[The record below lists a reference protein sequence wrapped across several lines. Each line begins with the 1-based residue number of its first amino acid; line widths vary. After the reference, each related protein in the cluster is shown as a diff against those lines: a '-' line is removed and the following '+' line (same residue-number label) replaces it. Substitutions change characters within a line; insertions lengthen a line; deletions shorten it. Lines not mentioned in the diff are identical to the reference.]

1 MKGST
6 NMRLDGRDFLSIND
20 LSGEELV
27 YLLDLA
33 DRLKAGEPSEALKGR
48 SVALLFEHP
57 SLRTRL
63 TFDLGVQQLGGH
75 SIYMSP
81 SEVNL
86 DSREPVPDVARN
98 LERWVQCIVA
108 RVRYHSSLVEL
119 ADAARVPVINAL
131 SDREHPCQALAD
143 LQTIRERLGSLK
155 GAILLYCGDGNN
167 VCHSLLLAGAKV
179 GMSVWA
185 ATPPAFAP
193 RSEIVAAAQREAEK
207 NGATV
212 RVERDPF
219 ALVSEADA
227 LYTDV
232 WASMGQETEQE
243 QRRRVFSPYQINE
256 RLVSKAKPGA
266 LVMHCLP
273 AHRGEE
279 ITEGALEGPQSV
291 VFDQAENRLHAQKAL
306 LSMLL

>member
-1 MKGST
+1 
-6 NMRLDGRDFLSIND
+6 MRLEGRDFLSVDD
-20 LSGEELV
+20 LSAEELV
-27 YLLDLA
+27 HLLDLA
-33 DRLKAGEPSEALKGR
+33 DRLKAGEQSEALKGR

-75 SIYMSP
+75 GIYMSP

-86 DSREPVPDVARN
+86 DDREPVPDVARN

-119 ADAARVPVINAL
+119 AAAARIPVVNAL
-131 SDREHPCQALAD
+131 SDREHPCQAIAD
-143 LQTIRERLGSLK
+143 VQTLRERLGDLR
-155 GAILLYCGDGNN
+155 GAVLLYCGDGNN
-167 VCHSLLLAGAKV
+167 VCHSLLLAGAKL
-179 GMSVWA
+179 GMSVWV
-185 ATPPAFAP
+185 ATPPAFEP
-193 RSEIVAAAQREAEK
+193 RTEVVTLARHLAEK
-207 NGATV
+207 SGASI
-212 RVERDPF
+212 RIERDPNV
-219 ALVSEADA
+219 LVSDADA

-232 WASMGQETEQE
+232 WASMGQETEKE
-243 QRRRVFSPYQINE
+243 QRRRVFLPYQINE
-256 RLVSKAKPGA
+256 RLLSKAKPGA
-266 LVMHCLP
+266 IVMHCLP

-279 ITEGALEGPQSV
+279 ITEVIDGPRSV

>member
-1 MKGST
+1 
-6 NMRLDGRDFLSIND
+6 MRLEGRDFLSVDD
-20 LSGEELV
+20 LSAEELRS
-27 YLLDLA
+27 LLDLA
-33 DRLKAGEPSEALKGR
+33 DRLKAGEQSDALKGR

-86 DSREPVPDVARN
+86 DGREPVPDVARN

-119 ADAARVPVINAL
+119 AEAARVPVVNAL
-131 SDREHPCQALAD
+131 SDREHPCQAIAD
-143 LQTIRERLGSLK
+143 LQTLRERLGALK
-155 GAILLYCGDGNN
+155 GAVLLYCGDGNN
-167 VCHSLLLAGAKV
+167 VCHSLLLAGAKL
-179 GMSVWA
+179 GMSVWV
-185 ATPPAFAP
+185 ATPPAFEP
-193 RSEIVAAAQREAEK
+193 RTEVVTLARRLAEAS
-207 NGATV
+207 GASI
-212 RVERDPF
+212 RIERDPNV
-219 ALVSEADA
+219 LVSDADA

-232 WASMGQETEQE
+232 WASMGQETEKE
-243 QRRRVFSPYQINE
+243 QRRRIFLPYQINE
-256 RLVSKAKPGA
+256 RLLSKAKPGA
-266 LVMHCLP
+266 IVMHCLP

-279 ITEGALEGPQSV
+279 ITEVIDGPRSV

>member
-1 MKGST
+1 MEVA
-6 NMRLDGRDFLSIND
+6 MRLDGRDFLSLAD
-20 LSGEELV
+20 LSAEELTH
-27 YLLDLA
+27 LLDLA
-33 DRLKAGEPSEALKGR
+33 DRLKAGEQSKALEGR

-63 TFDLGVQQLGGH
+63 TFDLGVQQLSGH

-86 DSREPVPDVARN
+86 GEREAVPDIARN

-119 ADAARVPVINAL
+119 AEAARVPVVNAL

-143 LQTIRERLGSLK
+143 LQTMRERLGSLK
-155 GAILLYCGDGNN
+155 GAVLLYCGDGNN
-167 VCHSLLLAGAKV
+167 VCHSLLLAGAKM
-179 GMSVWA
+179 GMSVWV
-185 ATPPAFAP
+185 ATPPAFEP
-193 RSEIVAAAQREAEK
+193 RTEIVTLARREAEK
-207 NGATV
+207 TGASI
-212 RVERDPF
+212 RVDRNPDV
-219 ALVSEADA
+219 LVNEADA

-232 WASMGQETEQE
+232 WASMGQETEKE
-243 QRRRVFSPYQINE
+243 QRRRIFSPYQINE
-256 RLVSKAKPGA
+256 RLLSRAKPGA

-279 ITEGALEGPQSV
+279 ITDEVIDGAQSV

>member
-1 MKGST
+1 
-6 NMRLDGRDFLSIND
+6 MRLEGRDFLSVAD
-20 LSGEELV
+20 LSAEELT

-33 DRLKAGEPSEALKGR
+33 DRLKAGEQSKALEGR

-75 SIYMSP
+75 GIYMSP

-86 DSREPVPDVARN
+86 GEREAVPDIARN

-119 ADAARVPVINAL
+119 AQAARVPVVNAL
-131 SDREHPCQALAD
+131 SDREHPCQAIAD
-143 LQTIRERLGSLK
+143 FQTLRERLGRLE
-155 GAILLYCGDGNN
+155 GAVLLYCGDGNN
-167 VCHSLLLAGAKV
+167 VCHSLLLAGARLGV
-179 GMSVWA
+179 SVWV
-185 ATPPAFAP
+185 ATPPAFEP
-193 RSEIVAAAQREAEK
+193 RPEIVSQARREAEQT
-207 NGATV
+207 GASI
-212 RVERDPF
+212 RLERNSDV
-219 ALVSEADA
+219 LVGEADA

-232 WASMGQETEQE
+232 WASMGQEAEKE
-243 QRRRVFSPYQINE
+243 QRRRIFLPYQINE
-256 RLVSKAKPGA
+256 RLLAKAKPGA

-279 ITEGALEGPQSV
+279 ITDEVMDGPASV
-291 VFDQAENRLHAQKAL
+291 VWDEAENRLHAQKAL
-306 LSMLL
+306 LAWLLERRA

>member
-1 MKGST
+1 
-6 NMRLDGRDFLSIND
+6 MRLEGRDFLSVDD
-20 LSGEELV
+20 LNAEELV

-33 DRLKAGEPSEALKGR
+33 DRLKAGEQSEALKGR

-75 SIYMSP
+75 GIYMSP

-86 DSREPVPDVARN
+86 DDREPVPDVARN

-119 ADAARVPVINAL
+119 AAAARIPVVNAL
-131 SDREHPCQALAD
+131 SDREHPCQAIAD
-143 LQTIRERLGSLK
+143 VQTLRERLGDLR
-155 GAILLYCGDGNN
+155 GAVLLYCGDGNN
-167 VCHSLLLAGAKV
+167 VCHSLLLAGAKL
-179 GMSVWA
+179 GMSVWV
-185 ATPPAFAP
+185 ATPPAFEP
-193 RSEIVAAAQREAEK
+193 RTEVVTLARRLAEK
-207 NGATV
+207 SGASI
-212 RVERDPF
+212 RIERDPDV
-219 ALVSEADA
+219 LVADADA

-232 WASMGQETEQE
+232 WASMGQETEKE
-243 QRRRVFSPYQINE
+243 QRRRVFLPYQINE
-256 RLVSKAKPGA
+256 RLLSKAKPGA
-266 LVMHCLP
+266 IVMHCLP

-279 ITEGALEGPQSV
+279 ITEVIDGPRSV

>member
-1 MKGST
+1 
-6 NMRLDGRDFLSIND
+6 MRLDGRDFLSIAD
-20 LSGEELV
+20 IDAEEFT

-33 DRLKAGEPSEALKGR
+33 GRLKAGEPSRALEGR

-63 TFDLGVQQLGGH
+63 TFDLGVQQMGGH
-75 SIYMSP
+75 GIYMSP

-86 DSREPVPDVARN
+86 GGREPPVDVARN

-119 ADAARVPVINAL
+119 ARAARVPVVNAL

-143 LQTIRERLGSLK
+143 FQTLREHLGDLK
-155 GAILLYCGDGNN
+155 GAVLLYCGDGNN
-167 VCHSLLLAGAKV
+167 VCHSLLLAGAKM
-179 GMSVWA
+179 GMSVWV
-185 ATPPAFAP
+185 ATPPAFEP
-193 RSEIVAAAQREAEK
+193 RSEIVALARHEAQK
-207 NGATV
+207 TGASI
-212 RVERDPF
+212 RVERDPDV
-219 ALVSEADA
+219 LVGEANA

-232 WASMGQETEQE
+232 WASMGQESEQE
-243 QRRRVFSPYQINE
+243 QRRRIFQPYQIND
-256 RLVSKAKPGA
+256 RLLSRAKPGA

-279 ITEGALEGPQSV
+279 ITDEAIESPQSV

>member
-1 MKGST
+1 
-6 NMRLDGRDFLSIND
+6 MRLENRDFLSVSD
-20 LSGEELV
+20 LNAEELT

-33 DRLKAGEPSEALKGR
+33 DRLKKGEESNALKGR
-48 SVALLFEHP
+48 SVALVFEHP

-75 SIYMSP
+75 PIYLSP
-81 SEVNL
+81 GEVNL
-86 DSREPVPDVARN
+86 GERETVPDIARN

-119 ADAARVPVINAL
+119 AQTARVPVVNAL
-131 SDREHPCQALAD
+131 SDREHPCQAIAD

-155 GAILLYCGDGNN
+155 GAVLLYCGDGNN
-167 VCHSLLLAGAKV
+167 VCHSLLLAGARL
-179 GMSVWA
+179 GLSVWV
-185 ATPPAFAP
+185 ATPPAFEP
-193 RSEIVAAAQREAEK
+193 RREIVAAAQREAQQT
-207 NGATV
+207 GATI
-212 RVERDPF
+212 RVERDAE
-219 ALVSEADA
+219 ALAAGADA

-232 WASMGQETEQE
+232 WASMGQESEKE
-243 QRRRVFSPYQINE
+243 QRRRIFTPYQINE
-256 RLVSKAKPGA
+256 RLLSRARPGA
-266 LVMHCLP
+266 IVMHCLP

-279 ITEGALEGPQSV
+279 ITDEVIDGPHSV

>member
-1 MKGST
+1 
-6 NMRLDGRDFLSIND
+6 MRLEGRDFLSVAD
-20 LSGEELV
+20 LSGDELV

-33 DRLKAGEPSEALKGR
+33 DRLKAGEQCRALEGR

-75 SIYMSP
+75 GIYLSP
-81 SEVNL
+81 GEVNL
-86 DSREPVPDVARN
+86 GEREAVPDIARN

-119 ADAARVPVINAL
+119 AEASHVPVVNAL

-143 LQTIRERLGSLK
+143 FQTLREHLGRLQ
-155 GAILLYCGDGNN
+155 GAVLLYCGDGNN
-167 VCHSLLLAGAKV
+167 VCHSLLLAGAKLGV
-179 GMSVWA
+179 SVFV
-185 ATPPAFAP
+185 ATPPAFQP
-193 RSEIVAAAQREAEK
+193 RSEIVAAARREAERT
-207 NGATV
+207 GATI
-212 RVERDPF
+212 RVERDID
-219 ALVSEADA
+219 ALAGEADA

-232 WASMGQETEQE
+232 WASMGQESEKE
-243 QRRRVFSPYQINE
+243 QRRRIFLPYQINE
-256 RLVSKAKPGA
+256 RLLSKAKPGA

-279 ITEGALEGPQSV
+279 ITDEAVDSPQSV

-306 LSMLL
+306 MSMLV

>member
-1 MKGST
+1 
-6 NMRLDGRDFLSIND
+6 MRLESRDFLSVND
-20 LSGEELV
+20 LTGEELV

-33 DRLKAGEPSEALKGR
+33 DRLKRGEESQALKSR

-63 TFDLGVQQLGGH
+63 TFDLGIQQLGGH

-81 SEVNL
+81 SEVHL
-86 DSREPVPDVARN
+86 GERESVPDIAHN

-119 ADAARVPVINAL
+119 ADAARVPVVNAL

-143 LQTIRERLGSLK
+143 FQTIRDHLGGLK
-155 GAILLYCGDGNN
+155 GAVLLYCGDGNN
-167 VCHSLLLAGAKV
+167 VCHSLLLAGAKL
-179 GMSVWA
+179 GMSVWV
-185 ATPPAFAP
+185 ATPPAFEP
-193 RSEIVAAAQREAEK
+193 RREIVALAEREAE
-207 NGATV
+207 NTGATI
-212 RVERDPF
+212 RVERNPDV
-219 ALVSEADA
+219 LIGGADA

-232 WASMGQETEQE
+232 WASMGQESETD
-243 QRRRVFSPYQINE
+243 QRRRVFQPYQVNAQ
-256 RLVSKAKPGA
+256 LLAKAKPHA
-266 LVMHCLP
+266 IVLHDMP

-279 ITEGALEGPQSV
+279 ITDEVIDGPQSV

>member
-1 MKGST
+1 
-6 NMRLDGRDFLSIND
+6 MRLEGRDFLSVAD
-20 LSGEELV
+20 FSAEELTD
-27 YLLDLA
+27 LLDLA
-33 DRLKAGEPSEALKGR
+33 DRLKAGAPSRALEGR

-75 SIYMSP
+75 GIYMSP

-86 DSREPVPDVARN
+86 GEREAVPDIARN

-119 ADAARVPVINAL
+119 AQAARVPVVNAL

-143 LQTIRERLGSLK
+143 FQTLRERLGSLK
-155 GAILLYCGDGNN
+155 ERILLYCGDGNN
-167 VCHSLLLAGAKV
+167 VCHSLLLAGAKLGV
-179 GMSVWA
+179 SVWV
-185 ATPPAFAP
+185 ATPPAFEP
-193 RSEIVAAAQREAEK
+193 RPEIVTLARLEAEK
-207 NGATV
+207 TGASI
-212 RVERDPF
+212 RVERNPEVMV
-219 ALVSEADA
+219 AEADA

-232 WASMGQETEQE
+232 WASMGQETEKD
-243 QRRRVFSPYQINE
+243 QRRRIFQPYQLNHT
-256 RLVSKAKPGA
+256 LLAKAKPGA
-266 LVMHCLP
+266 LVLHCLP

-279 ITEGALEGPQSV
+279 ITDEVIDGPQSV

>member
-1 MKGST
+1 
-6 NMRLDGRDFLSIND
+6 MRLDGRDFLSIDD
-20 LSGEELV
+20 LGADELV

-33 DRLKAGEPSEALKGR
+33 DRLKAGEQSEALKGR

-75 SIYMSP
+75 GIYLSS

-86 DSREPVPDVARN
+86 GDREPVPDIARN

-119 ADAARVPVINAL
+119 AEASRVPIVNAL
-131 SDREHPCQALAD
+131 SDREHPCQAIAD
-143 LQTIRERLGSLK
+143 FQTLRERLGDVR
-155 GAILLYCGDGNN
+155 GAVLLYCGDGNN
-167 VCHSLLLAGAKV
+167 VCHSLLLAGAKL
-179 GMSVWA
+179 GMSVWV
-185 ATPPAFAP
+185 ATPPAFEP
-193 RSEIVAAAQREAEK
+193 RTEVVTLARRLAQAS
-207 NGATV
+207 GADI
-212 RVERDPF
+212 RVERDPT
-219 ALVSEADA
+219 ALVANADA

-232 WASMGQETEQE
+232 WASMGQETEKE
-243 QRRRVFSPYQINE
+243 QRRRIFLPYQLNE
-256 RLVSKAKPGA
+256 RLLSKAKPNA
-266 LVMHCLP
+266 IVMHCLP

-279 ITEGALEGPQSV
+279 ITEVIDGPRSV

>member
-1 MKGST
+1 
-6 NMRLDGRDFLSIND
+6 MRLEGRDFLSVDD
-20 LSGEELV
+20 LSAEELV
-27 YLLDLA
+27 HLLDLA
-33 DRLKAGEPSEALKGR
+33 DRLKAGEQSEALKGR

-75 SIYMSP
+75 GIYMSP

-86 DSREPVPDVARN
+86 DDREPVPDVARN

-119 ADAARVPVINAL
+119 AAAARIPVVNAL
-131 SDREHPCQALAD
+131 SDREHPCQAIAD
-143 LQTIRERLGSLK
+143 VQTLRERLGDLR
-155 GAILLYCGDGNN
+155 GAVLLYCGDGNN
-167 VCHSLLLAGAKV
+167 VCHSLLLAGAKL
-179 GMSVWA
+179 GMSVWV
-185 ATPPAFAP
+185 ATPPAFEP
-193 RSEIVAAAQREAEK
+193 RTEVVTLARRLAEK
-207 NGATV
+207 SGASI
-212 RVERDPF
+212 RIERDPDV
-219 ALVSEADA
+219 LVADADA

-232 WASMGQETEQE
+232 WASMGQETEKE
-243 QRRRVFSPYQINE
+243 QRRRVFLPYQINE
-256 RLVSKAKPGA
+256 RLLSKAKPGA
-266 LVMHCLP
+266 IVMHCLP

-279 ITEGALEGPQSV
+279 ITEVIDGPRSV

>member
-1 MKGST
+1 
-6 NMRLDGRDFLSIND
+6 MRLDGRDFLSIGD
-20 LSGEELV
+20 LNAEELT

-33 DRLKAGEPSEALKGR
+33 DRLKKGEQSRALEGR

-75 SIYMSP
+75 GIYMSP

-86 DSREPVPDVARN
+86 GEREGAPDIARN

-119 ADAARVPVINAL
+119 AQAARVPVVNAL

-143 LQTIRERLGSLK
+143 FQTLRERLGSLP
-155 GAILLYCGDGNN
+155 GAVLLYCGDGNN
-167 VCHSLLLAGAKV
+167 VCHSLLLAGAKLGV
-179 GMSVWA
+179 SVWV
-185 ATPPAFAP
+185 ATPPAFEP
-193 RSEIVAAAQREAEK
+193 RTEIVAAARQEAQK
-207 NGATV
+207 TGASI
-212 RVERDPF
+212 RVERNAE
-219 ALVSEADA
+219 ALAGDADA

-232 WASMGQETEQE
+232 WASMGQESEKE
-243 QRRRVFSPYQINE
+243 QRRRIFLPYQINE
-256 RLVSKAKPGA
+256 RLLSKAKPGA

-279 ITEGALEGPQSV
+279 ITEGAIDGPQSV

>member
-1 MKGST
+1 
-6 NMRLDGRDFLSIND
+6 MRLEGRDFLSIDD
-20 LSGEELV
+20 LSTEELV

-33 DRLKAGEPSEALKGR
+33 ARLKAGEHSEALKGR

-75 SIYMSP
+75 GIYLSS

-86 DSREPVPDVARN
+86 GDREPVPDIARN

-119 ADAARVPVINAL
+119 AAASRVPIVNAL
-131 SDREHPCQALAD
+131 SDREHPCQAIAD
-143 LQTIRERLGSLK
+143 FQTLRERLGDLK
-155 GAILLYCGDGNN
+155 GAVLLYCGDGNN
-167 VCHSLLLAGAKV
+167 VCHSLLLAGAKL
-179 GMSVWA
+179 GMSVWV
-185 ATPPAFAP
+185 ATPPAFEP
-193 RSEIVAAAQREAEK
+193 RTEVVTLARRLAEK
-207 NGATV
+207 SGASI
-212 RVERDPF
+212 RVERDPN
-219 ALVSEADA
+219 ALVSDADA

-232 WASMGQETEQE
+232 WASMGQETEKE
-243 QRRRVFSPYQINE
+243 QRRRIFLPYQLNE
-256 RLVSKAKPGA
+256 RLLSKAKPNA
-266 LVMHCLP
+266 IVMHCLP

-279 ITEGALEGPQSV
+279 ITEVIDGPRSV

>member
-1 MKGST
+1 
-6 NMRLDGRDFLSIND
+6 MRLDGRDFLSVAD
-20 LSGEELV
+20 LSAGELT

-33 DRLKAGEPSEALKGR
+33 DRLKAGEQSKALEGR

-63 TFDLGVQQLGGH
+63 TFDLGIQQLGGH
-75 SIYMSP
+75 AIYMSP

-119 ADAARVPVINAL
+119 AEAARVPVINAL

-143 LQTIRERLGSLK
+143 FQTLRERFGDLRGSV
-155 GAILLYCGDGNN
+155 LLYCGDGNN
-167 VCHSLLLAGAKV
+167 VCHSLLLAGAKL
-179 GMSVWA
+179 GMSVWV
-185 ATPPAFAP
+185 ATPPAFEP
-193 RSEIVAAAQREAEK
+193 RPEIVSLARREAQHT
-207 NGATV
+207 GATI
-212 RVERDPF
+212 RVERSPDGM
-219 ALVSEADA
+219 VGDADA

-232 WASMGQETEQE
+232 WASMGQETEKE
-243 QRRRVFSPYQINE
+243 QRRRVFGPYQLNE
-256 RLVSKAKPGA
+256 RLVAKAKPGA

-273 AHRGEE
+273 AQRGEE
-279 ITEGALEGPQSV
+279 ITDEVMDGPRSV